1 MTQKNLLLAIAFAC
15 LAAVGLAMAGQHVYD
30 MRPCPWCVLQR
41 LIYLV
46 IALVALVGA
55 FSRWRLPA
63 LSLTL
68 LLSLCGVA
76 SAAWQHFVAAKSD
89 SCKLTL
95 ADKIVSGIGLDR
107 LAPDWFQVTASC
119 AEAIVAVLGVP
130 FDIWSLTLFVLLAA
144 GSLLALRSTS

>member
-1 MTQKNLLLAIAFAC
+1 MTQRNTLLAIAFAC

-55 FSRWRLPA
+55 LTTLRLPA

-68 LLSLCGVA
+68 LLTLCGIAAA
-76 SAAWQHFVAAKSD
+76 SWQHFVAAKSD

-95 ADKIVSGIGLDR
+95 ADKIVSGLKLDT
-107 LAPDWFQVTASC
+107 LLPGWFQVTASC
-119 AEAIVAVLGVP
+119 AEAIVDVLGVP
-130 FDIWSLTLFVLLAA
+130 FDIWSLTMYVLLAGA
-144 GSLLALRSTS
+144 TLFALRQTS